1 VTADSREP
9 QHFIDFVREKR
20 NALRTRPLAVV
31 SAASFCLLLPKSN
44 SLAQKR
50 TPLQTI
56 DFLPGYE
63 TVNVIAELEPGSC
76 TGRYAHPGA
85 ESAYVLEGAAVAKF
99 DGKSDLILKA
109 GQPLQ
114 FDRVLRDIRRIA
126 ATERDWFAWRL
137 FSWRA
142 VRSVKLRT
150 VRALRLP
157 TRGPVM
163 LRLVKVAVSFAAFA
177 FLLIVEGTLDAHAD
191 SKLPDP
197 LNAGVAQQL
206 FRLDCGRSLA
216 NDESVWTPGQNVG
229 VSIEFS
235 STCWLIR
242 HGSECLLWDTGV
254 PEAAFS
260 DPRGWSTLPK
270 LIVYHLDKTLTDQ
283 LAEIGLKRDDIARVA
298 ISHTHGDHIGNVSL
312 FPNSTILMQRAEYS
326 WIHSPDGSNDNVN
339 QLMALARK
347 LLGTP
352 KNLQLIDGDTDVF
365 GDGSVI
371 LVSTPGHTPG
381 SQSLLVHLKNSGFII
396 LSGDVVHLEG
406 NFEKSI
412 VPSLNTNR
420 GESIASMEK
429 IRRLIGIYKATLF
442 INHDKRQSDKL
453 KLLPAFYD

>member
-1 VTADSREP
+1 
-9 QHFIDFVREKR
+9 
-20 NALRTRPLAVV
+20 
-31 SAASFCLLLPKSN
+31 
-44 SLAQKR
+44 
-50 TPLQTI
+50 
-56 DFLPGYE
+56 
-63 TVNVIAELEPGSC
+63 
-76 TGRYAHPGA
+76 
-85 ESAYVLEGAAVAKF
+85 
-99 DGKSDLILKA
+99 
-109 GQPLQ
+109 
-114 FDRVLRDIRRIA
+114 
-126 ATERDWFAWRL
+126 
-137 FSWRA
+137 
-142 VRSVKLRT
+142 
-150 VRALRLP
+150 
-157 TRGPVM
+157 M
-163 LRLVKVAVSFAAFA
+163 LRQAKLAVSFVVVA
-177 FLLIVEGTLDAHAD
+177 FLLIAKGALDAHAD

-242 HGSECLLWDTGV
+242 HGSEWLLWDTGV
-254 PEAAFS
+254 PEGAFS

-270 LIVYHLDKTLTDQ
+270 LIVYHLDRTLTDQ
-283 LAEIGLKRDDIARVA
+283 LAEIGLKRDDVARVA

-312 FPNSTILMQRAEYS
+312 FPNSTILMQRAEYN

-406 NFEKSI
+406 NFEQSI
-412 VPSLNTNR
+412 VPSLNTNKP
-420 GESIASMEK
+420 ESIASMER
-429 IRRLIGIYKATLF
+429 IRQLIGTYKATLF
-442 INHDKRQSDKL
+442 INHDKKQSDKL